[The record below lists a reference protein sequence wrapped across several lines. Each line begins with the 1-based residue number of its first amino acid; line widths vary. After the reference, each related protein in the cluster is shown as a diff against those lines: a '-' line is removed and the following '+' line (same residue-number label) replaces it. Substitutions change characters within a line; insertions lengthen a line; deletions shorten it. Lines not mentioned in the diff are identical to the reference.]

1 MRINLD
7 FILRLYENLVMPT
20 MRLFI
25 YDHCPYC
32 VRARMAFGM
41 KNIPVDVSVLS
52 NDDET
57 TPISMIGI
65 KACPILQ
72 KPDGSFMAESM
83 DMVQYFDQFD
93 GTPIFAPS
101 ANREDLNAWLKKV
114 NLLFKKLLYPRWIT
128 SSVGEFQTQSAID
141 YFTNKKTKELGSFS
155 EALANSDVLIKELE
169 AALKI
174 LVPLLHSET
183 YVNEQLSIDDV
194 DLFGRLRA
202 ITLIKGLTIPEKIR
216 AYIDHFSAA
225 SGIPTFYNVAQ

>member
-1 MRINLD
+1 MS
-7 FILRLYENLVMPT
+7 T

-32 VRARMAFGM
+32 VRARMPFGM
-41 KNIPVDVSVLS
+41 KNIPVELSVLA

-83 DMVQYFDQFD
+83 DIVAYIDQLD
-93 GTPIFAPS
+93 GSPIFAPS
-101 ANREDLNAWLKKV
+101 ANRDDLNAWFEQV
-114 NLLFKKLLYPRWIT
+114 NLLFKQLLYPRWVT
-128 SSVGEFQTQSAID
+128 SSLGEFQTQSAID

-155 EALANSDVLIKELE
+155 EALANSDVLIKALAAEL
-169 AALKI
+169 KK

-183 YVNEQLSIDDV
+183 QVNEQLSVDDI

-202 ITLIKGLTIPEKIR
+202 ITLIKGLTIPDKIG
-216 AYIDHFSAA
+216 AYIDYFSTA
-225 SGIPTFYNVAQ
+225 SGIPTFYDIAQ